1 MPVPTCSVTLAAD
14 SITVAFPAGNSYVA
28 QLSQL
33 TDVTITQGDPMSV
46 PRETLTNGVSSETK
60 FYFPNKESVEDYFPP
75 NVLFSV
81 NVHINDGRII
91 SIPMGDITNQL
102 TWVNTLA
109 GAVIAQTAISTAWN
123 AL

>member
-60 FYFPNKESVEDYFPP
+60 FDFPNKESVEDYFPP
-75 NVLFSV
+75 NILFSV